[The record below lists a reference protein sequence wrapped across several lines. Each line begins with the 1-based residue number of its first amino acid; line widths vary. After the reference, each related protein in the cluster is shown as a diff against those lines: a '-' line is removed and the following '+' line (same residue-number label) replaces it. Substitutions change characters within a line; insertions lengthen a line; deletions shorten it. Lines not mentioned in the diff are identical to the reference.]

1 MDSRIPLIAVVGP
14 TASGKT
20 GLGIE
25 LAKRFNGEVV
35 SADSMQ
41 VYRELS
47 IATAKPTKEEMQSVP
62 HHMIDVASVCD
73 EYSAAIYCE
82 GAAAAIE
89 DIHCRGKLPILVGGT
104 GLYVDSLLCGN
115 DFSLQ
120 DSDKRVRERLNE
132 EYDTLGGDVLYE
144 RLKACDEGA
153 AEMCHVNNKKR
164 LVRYLE
170 LYELTGLTANE
181 RSHSLKERKSP
192 YDVLYLMPNCR
203 QREHLYERI
212 NERVDK
218 MIENGLVNEV
228 KSYYNIKGVK
238 TASQAI
244 GCKEIRPYLL
254 GESTLCECVE
264 KLKQSTRRYAKRQ
277 LTWFLRNE
285 RLNVL
290 YTDEMSRS
298 EFLQAAF
305 DKTDEFLKRGC
316 DMNEA

>member
-1 MDSRIPLIAVVGP
+1 MDKRIPLIAVVGP

-47 IATAKPTKEEMQSVP
+47 IATAKPTKEEMQSIP

-82 GAAAAIE
+82 NAAAAIA
-89 DIHCRGKLPILVGGT
+89 DIYNRGKLPILVGGT
-104 GLYVDSLLCGN
+104 GLYVDSLICGN

-120 DSDKRVRERLNE
+120 NSDRRVRERLCE
-132 EYDTLGGDVLYE
+132 EYDSLGGEVLLE
-144 RLKACDEGA
+144 RLKACDEKA
-153 AEMCHVNNKKR
+153 AQMCHINNKKR

-170 LYELTGLTANE
+170 LYELTGLTADE
-181 RSHSLKERKSP
+181 RAQNLKKHTSP
-192 YDVLYLMPNCR
+192 YDVLYFMPNCR
-203 QREHLYERI
+203 DREHLYERI
-212 NERVDK
+212 NLRVDK
-218 MIENGLVNEV
+218 MIDDGLVNEV
-228 KSYYNIKGVK
+228 KNYYNTEGVK

-244 GCKEIRPYLL
+244 GCKELKPYLL
-254 GESTLCECVE
+254 GEATLSECVE

-285 RLNVL
+285 RLNIL
-290 YTDEMSRS
+290 YSDEMSRS
-298 EFLQAAF
+298 ELLQAAF
-305 DKTDEFLKRGC
+305 DKTEEFLQRGQ
-316 DMNEA
+316 DE